1 MNKKKKNTI
10 IEETKMSP
18 KILKITRVEVTPQGR
33 TERELTP
40 EEVEQWKK
48 EHGYGHTDAQTQSD
62 SE

>member
-1 MNKKKKNTI
+1 MKENIKRT
-10 IEETKMSP
+10 P

-48 EHGYGHTDAQTQSD
+48 EHGYGYTDAQTQSD
-62 SE
+62 PE

>member
-1 MNKKKKNTI
+1 MEKKRT
-10 IEETKMSP
+10 P
-18 KILKITRVEVTPQGR
+18 RVLKITHIEVTPQGR

-48 EHGYGHTDAQTQSD
+48 EHGYDNSDAQTQSD